1 MTKAEYFALAE
12 KEMQGILDL
21 IKRKGNDYSG
31 GSEDVLE
38 NFKLAEKLGLA
49 KAEVGLLLRMMD
61 KVQRV
66 RSFLSKGTLDVQNE
80 SAQDAVR
87 DIIGY
92 SLALLGLMEEKKT
105 PVVEVASPNTLQA
118 ISEDFVVKTGPA
130 GATATLLPNGNWH
143 VENGLEVKN
152 VLGMNIVEQ
161 DPRSPDAILAHAE
174 GLKRWFGVK

>member
-1 MTKAEYFALAE
+1 MTKDKYFQLAE
-12 KEMQGILDL
+12 SELNGILEL

-92 SLALLGLMEEKKT
+92 SLALLGLMEENKAT
-105 PVVEVASPNTLQA
+105 ATAVSTQIPIQA
-118 ISEDFVVKTGPA
+118 ISEDFVITTGPA
-130 GATATLLPNGNWH
+130 GATLRTNMDWN
-143 VENGLEVKN
+143 VDTVLE
-152 VLGMNIVEQ
+152 
-161 DPRSPDAILAHAE
+161 HANARNF
-174 GLKRWFGVK
+174 K